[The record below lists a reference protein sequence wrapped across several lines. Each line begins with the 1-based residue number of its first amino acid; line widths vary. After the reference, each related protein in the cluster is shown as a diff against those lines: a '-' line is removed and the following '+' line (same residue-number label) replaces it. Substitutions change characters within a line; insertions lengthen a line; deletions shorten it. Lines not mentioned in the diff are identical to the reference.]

1 MKRILSI
8 LLTASVLLCPLAAC
22 GEQPQPATEDPS
34 ASQPPPSGQAD
45 PSPALELSAVD
56 LTETVLLY
64 SGCEDTGIV
73 QRVNAETGADDLDF
87 YIENA
92 YLLSK
97 DAWEEAAVIRTAGAS
112 AFEVAVLRFSGEAAA
127 AQTAEALK
135 TYQQGR
141 EGDFTGYAPAQADM
155 VHNGVIRQQGS
166 WVGLFLCPD
175 PEGASSAFLAVLE
188 GEELP
193 ALPQRS
199 GQVPPQPPAEGRNA

>member
-22 GEQPQPATEDPS
+22 GRQPTSATEDPS
-34 ASQPPPSGQAD
+34 ASQPSAQAD
-45 PSPALELSAVD
+45 PSPAPELSAVD
-56 LTETVLLY
+56 LAETVLLY
-64 SGCEDTGIV
+64 SGCEDTDIAE
-73 QRVNAETGADDLDF
+73 RINAQTGAGDLDF

-92 YLLSK
+92 YQLDK
-97 DAWEEAAVIRTAGAS
+97 DAWEEAAVIRAAGAS